1 MVHEILGQNNGTR
14 DVAVEALINNVTSR
28 FVTDVSMSERME
40 KWSENLRN
48 EFEAEVQVMIAE
60 KVKSNLREKVEVF
73 EDAIYQRVSEDLTK
87 AQPTF
92 SKDEIAR
99 IVQVSLNI
107 SVFSKLNY
115 RNNYDRDEIND

>member
-1 MVHEILGQNNGTR
+1 MVHDILGQTHGTR

-28 FVTDVSMSERME
+28 FVTDAAMSERME
-40 KWSENLRN
+40 KWSENLRK

-73 EDAIYQRVSEDLTK
+73 EDSIYQRVSEDLTK

-99 IVQVSLNI
+99 IVQASLI
-107 SVFSKLNY
+107 IGVFYKQKSA
-115 RNNYDRDEIND
+115 